1 MKSLVVR
8 VVIDHHAGVYSI
20 YKGRVGSTKEK
31 WNGEEDVEDKQTR
44 WGEARKEE
52 MAGSASDNLPSI
64 VEVAVGEAEL
74 SEKEPDLLVGP
85 VQYGT
90 DSHHVRPALVRH
102 LYTQYKREELEWV
115 ENQQQTGQTHS
126 K

>member
-1 MKSLVVR
+1 MSLIIR
-8 VVIDHHAGVYSI
+8 PASI
-20 YKGRVGSTKEK
+20 RYIKGAWGAQKKNEMEK
-31 WNGEEDVEDKQTR
+31 KRTNRHDEQRQEKKRRQ
-44 WGEARKEE
+44 
-52 MAGSASDNLPSI
+52 AGSASDNLPSI

-102 LYTQYKREELEWV
+102 LYTQYKREELE
-115 ENQQQTGQTHS
+115 
-126 K
+126 